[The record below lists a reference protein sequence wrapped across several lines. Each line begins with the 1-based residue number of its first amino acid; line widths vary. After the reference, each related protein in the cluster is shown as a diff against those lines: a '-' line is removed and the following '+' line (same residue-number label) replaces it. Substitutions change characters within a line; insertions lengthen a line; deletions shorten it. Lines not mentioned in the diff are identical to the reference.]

1 MKKLK
6 FEDALKK
13 LGDIVDELE
22 SGELEL
28 EDSIKKFEEG
38 IKLFLL
44 CQQELEKADGKIQ
57 RLIKTL
63 DGEIEVLDINI

>member
-38 IKLFLL
+38 IKLSLL

>member
-1 MKKLK
+1 MEKLK
-6 FEDALKK
+6 FEDALKN

-38 IKLFLL
+38 IKLSLF

-57 RLIKTL
+57 RLIKNL
-63 DGEIEVLDINI
+63 NGEIEVLDTNI

>member
-1 MKKLK
+1 VKKLK

-38 IKLFLL
+38 IKLSLL